1 LLNNRFAIWLCR
13 IARSSLA
20 ILRQS
25 IAKQAMPFG
34 DQLSLKNE
42 SDLSNILSLNM
53 LAT

>member
-1 LLNNRFAIWLCR
+1 MTIWRTKLAKKLLVIWLCP

-34 DQLSLKNE
+34 DQLLLKKQK
-42 SDLSNILSLNM
+42 
-53 LAT
+53 